1 MSSQLPDLPPG
12 FDQLS
17 YEEQL
22 DYVLELFDYV
32 TSNAKYV
39 EIPEWHRQILEERMA
54 RYRAVGVQGQTWDEF
69 KNDLQKEFR
78 RELT

>member
-1 MSSQLPDLPPG
+1 MSSQLPVPPPG
-12 FDQLS
+12 FDGLQ

-69 KNDLQKEFR
+69 EKELKKEFGK
-78 RELT
+78 ELT

>member
-1 MSSQLPDLPPG
+1 MSSPSQFPPPG

-22 DYVLELFDYV
+22 DYVEQLFDYV

-39 EIPEWHRQILEERMA
+39 EIPEWHRAILEERMA
-54 RYRAVGVQGQTWDEF
+54 RYRKIGFVGTPWEEF
-69 KNDLQKEFR
+69 KQELDKEFQ
-78 RELT
+78 TK